1 MYERFKFSLRI
12 ESAFGEFTS
21 NLHLSYGY
29 LYKLMYLHF
38 QVVSSG
44 LLLDKQHIQNKMSG
58 RKYQETKLV
67 QMLMF
72 LLLAV

>member
-1 MYERFKFSLRI
+1 MD
-12 ESAFGEFTS
+12 
-21 NLHLSYGY
+21 LSYRD
-29 LYKLMYLHF
+29 LYKFMQLHF

-44 LLLDKQHIQNKMSG
+44 LLLDKQDIKKKMSG
-58 RKYQETKLV
+58 RKYQETKTA